1 MRFSRLFGK
10 TLRQAPADAESVSH
24 QFLLRAGMIAQ
35 EAAGIY
41 SYLPLGWRVLRKIE
55 NIIREEMD
63 RVGGQELMLP
73 MLQPVEFWRQS
84 GRDVAFG
91 KSLFTLTD
99 RKEHTLALGPTHE
112 EVMADLVHRYVQS
125 YRELPLLLYQIQTK
139 LRDEPRPR
147 GGLLRVREF
156 IMKDLYSFAAD
167 ESDLD
172 ECYQKISQ
180 AYKNIY
186 ARLSL
191 PALMI
196 EADSGAIGGKDSH
209 EFMIITEGGE
219 DEVIYCSNCG
229 YAANVQKAQFAKT
242 DETANLSQSPER
254 SALCHSDE
262 EKLPKNLLPLEEIA
276 TPGAKTIEE
285 VANFVGVPTSQT
297 LKAVFYYANGEFIFV
312 IIRGDLEVNETK
324 LTNALECSE
333 LRLATEGEVN
343 EAGLVAGFA
352 SPIGIRGTKSGGL
365 GAQLPVHIVA
375 DDSITSGFN
384 FIVGANKLGYHL
396 GNANYPRD
404 FHVDLMA
411 DIALARPGDRC
422 YRCRGELSSA
432 RGIEVGHVFK
442 LGTSISEKF
451 GAFFLDNDGKSR
463 PIIMGSYGIGLGR
476 LLAAIVEQSHDGKG
490 IIWPLSV
497 APYQVHLCP
506 LSSDKSEVLYIAE
519 KIYQELQKEG
529 IEVLFDDRDDS
540 PGIKFN
546 DADLLGIPLRLTLS
560 PRTLQSKSIEIK
572 WRIEKEAQLLP
583 LANLAAEVSRLLDKK
598 LAQQSVP

>member
-1 MRFSRLFGK
+1 MRFSKLFGK
-10 TLRQAPADAESVSH
+10 TLRQAPAEAESISH
-24 QFLLRAGMIAQ
+24 QLLLRAGMIAQ

-63 RVGGQELMLP
+63 KAGGQELMLP
-73 MLQPVEFWRQS
+73 VLQPFELWQQS
-84 GRDVAFG
+84 GRYVSFG
-91 KSLFTLTD
+91 KSLFTLID

-112 EVMADLVHRYVQS
+112 EVITDLVHRYVQS

-156 IMKDLYSFAAD
+156 IMKDLYSFDAD
-167 ESDLD
+167 EAGLD
-172 ECYQKISQ
+172 ESYQKMCQ

-186 ARLSL
+186 ARLGL

-209 EFMIITEGGE
+209 EFMVLTEDGE
-219 DEVIYCSNCG
+219 DEVIHCSSCG
-229 YAANVQKAQFAKT
+229 YAANAEKAQFVKT
-242 DETANLSQSPER
+242 DKTTVPSKA
-254 SALCHSDE
+254 
-262 EKLPKNLLPLEEIA
+262 KNLLPLEEIA
-276 TPGAKTIEE
+276 TPEAKTIEE
-285 VANFVGVPTSQT
+285 VADFVGVPTSQT
-297 LKAVFYYANGEFIFV
+297 LKSVFYSADGEFIFV

-324 LTNALECSE
+324 LRNALKCSE

-352 SPIGIRGTKSGGL
+352 SSIGVKGIK
-365 GAQLPVHIVA
+365 VVA
-375 DDSITSGFN
+375 DDSITSGSS
-384 FIVGANKLGYHL
+384 FIVGANKLGYHFR
-396 GNANYPRD
+396 NANYPRD
-404 FHVDLMA
+404 FQVDLIA
-411 DIALARPGDRC
+411 DIALARSGDSCPRC
-422 YRCRGELSSA
+422 QGKLSSA

-442 LGTSISEKF
+442 LGTLISEKF

-463 PIIMGSYGIGLGR
+463 PIIMGCYGIGLGR

-490 IIWPLSV
+490 IIWPLSL
-497 APYQVHLCP
+497 APYQVYLCP
-506 LSSDKSEVLYIAE
+506 IQLDKPAIATTAE

-540 PGIKFN
+540 PGVKFN

-560 PRTLQSKSIEIK
+560 PRTLQSQSVEAK
-572 WRIEKEAQLLP
+572 WRTEKETQLLP
-583 LANLAAEVSRLLDKK
+583 LDNLAAQVKK
-598 LAQQSVP
+598 LLNEDVKAQS